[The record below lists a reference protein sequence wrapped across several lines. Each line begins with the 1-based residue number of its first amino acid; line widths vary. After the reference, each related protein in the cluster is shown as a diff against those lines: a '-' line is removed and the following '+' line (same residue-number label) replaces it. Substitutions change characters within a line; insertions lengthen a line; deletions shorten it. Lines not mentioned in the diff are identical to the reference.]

1 MSQAQFPQ
9 AASLL
14 PSPPRRVVGYA
25 GWGKRSLDLVAV
37 VVLLLP
43 VALVL
48 VLLAILV
55 RTQGGQPF
63 FGHARVGRGGRTF
76 TCWKIRTMVPDAEAR
91 LDEVLRSDST
101 AAAQWAQY
109 QKLDNDPRVTR
120 LGHLLRRT
128 SLDEVPQLWNVLR
141 GDMSLVGPR
150 PVTRVELERY
160 GSAASD
166 YVSVRPGL
174 TGLWQVE
181 GRNALTYA
189 ERVALDQQ
197 YARKLTVR
205 EDLRI
210 LSKTVSVVLARTG
223 S

>member
-1 MSQAQFPQ
+1 MSEAQFSQA
-9 AASLL
+9 ATLL
-14 PSPPRRVVGYA
+14 RSPRRRVVGYA

-37 VVLLLP
+37 AVLLLP

-55 RTQGGQPF
+55 RAEGGQPF

-91 LDEVLRSDST
+91 LEEVLRRDPK
-101 AAAQWAQY
+101 AADQWAQY

-128 SLDEVPQLWNVLR
+128 SLDELPQLWNVLR

-189 ERVALDQQ
+189 ERVALDQH
-197 YARKLTVR
+197 YARKLTFR